1 MLMSPS
7 LTRRLAQIRAML
19 MSPSLT
25 RCLAQIRA
33 MLMSGP
39 DVVVA
44 DEAHQMKN
52 PATQQFKAMM
62 QIATKKR
69 IALTGYPLQNNRRS
83 LLSVDFLITTP

>member
-1 MLMSPS
+1 
-7 LTRRLAQIRAML
+7 
-19 MSPSLT
+19 
-25 RCLAQIRA
+25 

-52 PATQQFKAMM
+52 PATQQYKAMM

-83 LLSVDFLITTP
+83 LLHVDILVIPLDTLPVSLHHRFPSQPASPATLPRTYGD